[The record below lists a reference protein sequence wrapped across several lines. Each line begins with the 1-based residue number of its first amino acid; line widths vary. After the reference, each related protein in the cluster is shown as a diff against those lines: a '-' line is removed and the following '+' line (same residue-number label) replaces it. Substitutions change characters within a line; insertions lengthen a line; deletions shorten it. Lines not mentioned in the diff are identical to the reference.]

1 MAKNLKA
8 VLEEFSRWS
17 WNLLQAAHTLE
28 ASIGEE
34 TLTDLLSIEII
45 RKQIPMRIVQTIK
58 PKEAWTGT
66 DIEAWL
72 GNDTTGWQLFA
83 IQAKN
88 LDQSDN
94 YPQFNETQL
103 NTLERYAHQR
113 NAVPS
118 YLLYNHTN
126 DAQKKHGSCKRP
138 LKIKQLGCT
147 ITPSRIIRSTM
158 AQGHGFD
165 SIHKDSCTIP
175 LRCLAEC
182 SEFCTPDVQGRT
194 LLEPLASRRLLREN
208 LPEFLTHDE
217 LYITPM
223 EFRRNFSYAGELGDI
238 EDAGLPRY
246 VCVFDT
252 TEEEELG

>member
-8 VLEEFSRWS
+8 VLEDISRWS
-17 WNLLQAAHTLE
+17 WNLLQAAHMLD

-45 RKQIPMRIVQTIK
+45 RKQIPMRIIQTTK
-58 PKEAWTGT
+58 PKEARTGT

-83 IQAKN
+83 IQAKK
-88 LDQSDN
+88 LDPSGN

-113 NAVPS
+113 NAVPA

-126 DAQKKHGSCKRP
+126 DARREHWSCKRP
-138 LKIKQLGCT
+138 FKMKQLGCT
-147 ITPSRIIRSTM
+147 ITPSQIIRNAM

-182 SEFCTPDVQGRT
+182 SEFCTPNVQRET
-194 LLEPLASRRLLREN
+194 LPEPLTSRRLLHQN
-208 LPEFLTHDE
+208 LPEFLTRDE
-217 LYITPM
+217 LYITPA
-223 EFRRNFSYAGELGDI
+223 EFRRSFSYADELGDI
-238 EDAGLPRY
+238 EDAELPRH
-246 VCVFDT
+246 VCAFDT